1 MNQTKSKLAEVIRER
16 RSIKTGYLDKPVPTE
31 LVKELLE
38 DAVWAP
44 THGMREP
51 WRFIYVPSEQKEAF
65 VSSLVDTFPEERK
78 EDRRD
83 YFSKPSAFL
92 IVVMDED
99 PRQKVWEENFGAVSC
114 LLQNFQLLAWERDLG
129 VVWKT
134 NPHIYDPDVHE
145 LLGIQPDEK
154 VVGFIHMGYF
164 DEKPEP
170 KKRTSIDDKFTLY
183 TP

>member
-1 MNQTKSKLAEVIRER
+1 
-16 RSIKTGYLDKPVPTE
+16 
-31 LVKELLE
+31 
-38 DAVWAP
+38 
-44 THGMREP
+44 MREP
-51 WRFIYVPSEQKEAF
+51 WRFIYVPSENKEDF
-65 VSSLVDTFPEERK
+65 VTSLVETFPEERR

-83 YFSKPSAFL
+83 YFSKPSSFL

-134 NPHIYDPDVHE
+134 NPHIYEPKVHE
-145 LLGIQPDEK
+145 LLGIQPEEK
-154 VVGFIHMGYF
+154 IVGFIHMGYF
-164 DEKPEP
+164 EEKPKP
-170 KKRTSIDDKFTLY
+170 KQRTSIDDKFTLY